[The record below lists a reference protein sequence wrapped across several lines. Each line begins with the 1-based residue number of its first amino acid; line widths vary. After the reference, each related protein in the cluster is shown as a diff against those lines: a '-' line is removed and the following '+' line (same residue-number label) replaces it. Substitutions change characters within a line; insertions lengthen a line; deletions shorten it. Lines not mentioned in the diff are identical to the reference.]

1 MRAYWDN
8 LNERERWMLGSGVV
22 ICFCYLLYLL
32 IFSPLFNAVHKKS
45 QQLVEKQETLVWMQQ
60 VRTQKIKKAPLS
72 LSTSK
77 LLTVLADRL
86 NQTSFKQYPYQLQQT
101 GVSDIQLVFDQVPY
115 NPFVSWLWDINEQYA
130 IAIKQLIIDRTETAG
145 VVKLI
150 IVIATK

>member
-1 MRAYWDN
+1 
-8 LNERERWMLGSGVV
+8 
-22 ICFCYLLYLL
+22 
-32 IFSPLFNAVHKKS
+32 
-45 QQLVEKQETLVWMQQ
+45 MQQ